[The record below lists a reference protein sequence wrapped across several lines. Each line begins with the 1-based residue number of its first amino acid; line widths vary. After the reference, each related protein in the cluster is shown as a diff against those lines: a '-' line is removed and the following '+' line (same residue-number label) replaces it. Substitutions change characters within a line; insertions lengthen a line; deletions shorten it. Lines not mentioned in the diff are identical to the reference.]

1 MLHPLDKLKI
11 EYIFNTFS
19 IVSLGSFLMILAI
32 ILFLSI
38 YPFIGFF
45 FFFFGIILFL
55 SFFTFKS
62 NYESEKRAVK
72 NGIKAGLFP
81 GIKKNDFGKI
91 YN

>member
-62 NYESEKRAVK
+62 NYESEKM
-72 NGIKAGLFP
+72 L
-81 GIKKNDFGKI
+81 
-91 YN
+91 